1 MFGLVWLRFGLAK
14 FGLAMFGSQI
24 NGIGHTDA
32 CMQNFSSIGFDLAEL
47 YLILCL
53 VWLRFDLAKFG
64 LAMFCSQIN
73 GIGHTDAACKI
84 SAQSDLIWLSYSF
97 P

>member
-32 CMQNFSSIGFDLAEL
+32 AFE
-47 YLILCL
+47 
-53 VWLRFDLAKFG
+53 
-64 LAMFCSQIN
+64 
-73 GIGHTDAACKI
+73 I
-84 SAQSDLIWLSYSF
+84 SAQSDLIWLSYS
-97 P
+97 

>member
-14 FGLAMFGSQI
+14 FDLAMVGSQI
-24 NGIGHTDA
+24 NG
-32 CMQNFSSIGFDLAEL
+32 
-47 YLILCL
+47 
-53 VWLRFDLAKFG
+53 V
-64 LAMFCSQIN
+64 
-73 GIGHTDAACKI
+73 GHTDAACKI